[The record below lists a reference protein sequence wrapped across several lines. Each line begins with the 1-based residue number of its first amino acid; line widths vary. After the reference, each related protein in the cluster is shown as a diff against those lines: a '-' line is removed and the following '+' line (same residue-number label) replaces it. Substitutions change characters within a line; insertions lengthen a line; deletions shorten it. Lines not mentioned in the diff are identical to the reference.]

1 MSVVIIQEGFY
12 SMRYKNGERGS
23 HSDFFVALI
32 RRAVAIVALRKR
44 DVPVPQSPL
53 LTMIPGGLMVVPP
66 FLGD

>member
-32 RRAVAIVALRKR
+32 RRAVAIVAIRKR
-44 DVPVPQSPL
+44 DVPVPQSPGPDYNRL
-53 LTMIPGGLMVVPP
+53 WVDGGPCV
-66 FLGD
+66 FR